1 MARAIAPNGM
11 GVCGEQGETDAD
23 DLETFAAP
31 RLELFDLEILLAPAE

>member
-11 GVCGEQGETDAD
+11 RRMRRAGETDAD

-31 RLELFDLEILLAPAE
+31 RLELFDLEIPSAR